1 MTPIATQLSEMLKLI
16 SNNCNSNKKKIVT
29 EGESASAL
37 IHAWL
42 IYLKEN
48 KTTGVADSLLDG
60 TISAVREAICCTSLG
75 LVRPAINSLRLQL
88 DLALAWIY
96 FKDHMIE
103 WERVQRSGEGFKLKA
118 ELIKYLGD
126 NDERFGARFGLLKQ
140 VVSRRLEDPYRI
152 LSAHIHGQSEFV
164 LPKISSPTD
173 IVASTEAQDELLQ
186 LQTEVSEYINDLFM
200 SIYAD
205 QWISLPDAIRTALIS
220 RFKTP
225 EQKAN
230 FFKH

>member
-1 MTPIATQLSEMLKLI
+1 MTPIAAQLSEMLQLI
-16 SNNCNSNKKKIVT
+16 SDNCNSRGEKIVT

-37 IHAWL
+37 IQLWL
-42 IYLKEN
+42 LYLKKN

-60 TISAVREAICCTSLG
+60 TISAVREAICCTTLG

-96 FKDHMIE
+96 FKDHSIE
-103 WERVQRSGEGFKLKA
+103 WERVQRSGEGFKLKT

-140 VVSRRLEDPYRI
+140 VASRKLEDPYRV
-152 LSAHIHGQSEFV
+152 LSAHIHGQSEIV
-164 LPKISSPTD
+164 LPRISSPTD
-173 IVASTEAQDELLQ
+173 IVAPATAQDELLQ
-186 LQTEVSEYINDLFM
+186 LQTEVAEYINDLFM
-200 SIYAD
+200 SMYAD
-205 QWISLPDAIRTALIS
+205 QWTSLPDALRTTLLS

-225 EQKAN
+225 EQRAT
-230 FFKH
+230 FFA